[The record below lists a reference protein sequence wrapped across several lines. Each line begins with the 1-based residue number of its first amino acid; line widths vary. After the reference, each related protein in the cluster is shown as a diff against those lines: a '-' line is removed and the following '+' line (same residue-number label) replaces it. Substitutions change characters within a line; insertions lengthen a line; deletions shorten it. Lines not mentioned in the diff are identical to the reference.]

1 MRTPTEQGQDQ
12 PPVLRKDAEQNR
24 QKLLAAAR
32 ELFADQGLDVT
43 LNDIAHHAGV
53 GVGTAYRRFANK
65 GEVLDALFEEQV
77 AEISQLA
84 DAALA
89 DPDPWH
95 GLVEYLEQALAL
107 QAKDKGLAQILSGGR
122 VRPEQHDWS
131 KNTLAPKVNAIA
143 ERAKRAGVLRA
154 DAAGTDLVFLQ
165 VGVNAIMNRAGGVF
179 PELHRRYL
187 HLMLAGLRAHPEELP
202 LPISAL
208 TTEQTHVVM
217 GREDTRR
224 AENNTA

>member
-1 MRTPTEQGQDQ
+1 MDGIAAGQVLDHAR
-12 PPVLRKDAEQNR
+12 PLRKDAEQNKQR
-24 QKLLAAAR
+24 LLAAAR
-32 ELFADQGLDVT
+32 ELFAEQGLDVT

-77 AEISQLA
+77 AEISDIA

-95 GLVEYLEQALAL
+95 GLVEYLEQAMAL
-107 QAKDKGLAQILSGGR
+107 QAKDKGLAQILSGRR

-143 ERAKRAGVLRA
+143 ERAKQAGVLRA
-154 DAAGTDLVFLQ
+154 DAEGTDLIFIQ
-165 VGVNAIMNRAGGVF
+165 VGLNAIMNRAGSVSAD
-179 PELHRRYL
+179 LHRRYL
-187 HLMLAGLRAHPEELP
+187 HLLLDSLRAHPGRPSP
-202 LPISAL
+202 LPVAAL
-208 TTEQTHVVM
+208 TTEETHIAM
-217 GREDTRR
+217 GR
-224 AENNTA
+224 AETGPS